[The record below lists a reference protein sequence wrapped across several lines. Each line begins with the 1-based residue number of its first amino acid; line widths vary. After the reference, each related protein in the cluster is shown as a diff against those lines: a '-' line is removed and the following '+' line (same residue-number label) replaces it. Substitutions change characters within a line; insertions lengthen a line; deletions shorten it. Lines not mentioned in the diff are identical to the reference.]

1 MVHCWCMN
9 ISDKYG
15 VCEFGV
21 YEDLFIF
28 KRGLDS

>member
-1 MVHCWCMN
+1 MVHFGCMN

-21 YEDLFIF
+21 YGDLFIS